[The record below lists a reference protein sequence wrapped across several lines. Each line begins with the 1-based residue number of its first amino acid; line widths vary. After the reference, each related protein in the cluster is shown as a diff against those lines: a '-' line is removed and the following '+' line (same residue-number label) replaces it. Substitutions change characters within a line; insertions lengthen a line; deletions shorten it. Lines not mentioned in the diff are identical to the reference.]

1 MEGSVK
7 DLSSYRFSCAIDSLE
22 AARILMEAGKYK
34 SAVNRS
40 YYAVFHGLR
49 SVTALDQFDSSK
61 HSGVIAYFNHGYVK
75 NGIFDKTIS
84 KLIDTCYRLREKA
97 DYQDFFLV
105 SREMAQEQI
114 EKAEKII
121 QMIEPYL
128 KEQWGLAESDNK
140 MIEGPELEDQKTEV
154 YNP

>member
-7 DLSSYRFSCAIDSLE
+7 DLSSYRFSCAKDNLE
-22 AARILMEAGKYK
+22 DARILMEAGKYK

-40 YYAVFHGLR
+40 YYAIFHGLR
-49 SVTALDQFDSSK
+49 SITALDQFDSSK
-61 HSGVIAYFNHGYVK
+61 HSGVIAYFNHTYVK
-75 NGIFDKTIS
+75 TGIFDKSMS

-97 DYQDFFLV
+97 DYQDFFIV
-105 SREMAQEQI
+105 SREMAQEQV

-128 KEQWGLAESDNK
+128 KDRWGD
-140 MIEGPELEDQKTEV
+140 
-154 YNP
+154 